1 MNDREVSELRRRFRP
16 DKSNITRICGCY
28 VSDKGEILSQFTT
41 SISLMLDDEKEKV
54 LTVLKKALSGSVG
67 KQLMDISFPTKQVL
81 EGDEHKLLTAL
92 KDSQLEDQAAAEQF
106 YEKVIATVSMETNY
120 LILLAYD
127 AYDVPFKGKDGGGF
141 AEGSEQ
147 VFRYIVCSICPV
159 KLSKSGLSFHV
170 QDQEFHNSKTE
181 WMVSAPE
188 LGFLFPAFDDRCT
201 NLYGALTYTRDI
213 SNNRQDFVN
222 AIFGAEP
229 PMAAGEQKESFQTIL
244 GSSLDSDCSIEV
256 VQAVHAQL
264 SDMIQEHKESRDKE
278 PLLISK
284 PEVNHVLK
292 TCGLSEERIKAF
304 GEQFDETFGQ
314 HADLNPKNLVD
325 TNKFHVI
332 TPDVKIQIA
341 PDKRDLVET
350 RVLGGVKY
358 ILIRAEEGVEVNGV
372 PVEIRHT
379 NTKFE
384 KAE

>member
-1 MNDREVSELRRRFRP
+1 MNDREVSELRRRFRA

-81 EGDEHKLLTAL
+81 EGAEHKLLTTL
-92 KDSQLEDQAAAEQF
+92 RDSQLEDQATAEQF

-127 AYDVPFKGKDGGGF
+127 AYDVPFKGKDGGSF
-141 AEGSEQ
+141 ADGSEQ

-181 WMVSAPE
+181 WMVAAPE
-188 LGFLFPAFDDRCT
+188 LGFLFPAFDDRGT
-201 NLYGALTYTRDI
+201 NLYGALTYTRNI
-213 SNNRQDFVN
+213 SDNRQEFVN
-222 AIFGAEP
+222 AVFGAEP
-229 PMAAGEQKESFQTIL
+229 PMAAGEQKETFQTIL
-244 GSSLDSDCSIEV
+244 GSSLDTDCSIEV

-292 TCGLSEERIKAF
+292 TCGLSEERVKAF
-304 GEQFDETFGQ
+304 DEQFDETFGQ
-314 HADLNPKNLVD
+314 HADLSPKNLVD
-325 TNKFHVI
+325 TNKFHVV
-332 TPDVKIQIA
+332 TPDVKIQVA

-372 PVEIRHT
+372 PVEIQ
-379 NTKFE
+379 
-384 KAE
+384 